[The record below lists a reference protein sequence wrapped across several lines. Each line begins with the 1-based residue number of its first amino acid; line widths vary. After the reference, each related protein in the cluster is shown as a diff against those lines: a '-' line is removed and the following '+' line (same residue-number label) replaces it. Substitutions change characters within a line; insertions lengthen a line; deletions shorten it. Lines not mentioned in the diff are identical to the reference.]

1 MGGRELERAEVLRY
15 KKELLAQYKITS
27 ANSMLTA
34 LNHFFKWLGRNEL
47 CMKTCRQQRQIF
59 RDAEKDLTREEY
71 RRLLNPHVYKVD
83 MSDGLYDLKQK
94 LIQENKRCNDEEI
107 KA

>member
-1 MGGRELERAEVLRY
+1 MREMLVPLFIDGKQVY
-15 KKELLAQYKITS
+15 ELPSIEEIQAYARQ
-27 ANSMLTA
+27 
-34 LNHFFKWLGRNEL
+34 EL
-47 CMKTCRQQRQIF
+47 STF
-59 RDAEKDLTREEY
+59 WEEY

>member
-1 MGGRELERAEVLRY
+1 MNVLMPGVACINKFFMSTANHTTKTQSGLLFSDFDTVIDGKQVYELPSIEEIRAY
-15 KKELLAQYKITS
+15 AQKELAT
-27 ANSMLTA
+27 
-34 LNHFFKWLGRNEL
+34 FW
-47 CMKTCRQQRQIF
+47 
-59 RDAEKDLTREEY
+59 EEY

-94 LIQENKRCNDEEI
+94 LIRENKKQNDEEI